1 MATLDELNASMKV
14 PERWDAQPIPYIITD
29 ESVELQVSDEE
40 EELEDLTIALED
52 LPPTEAGA
60 TGVAGNEGHAPVVV
74 EYLTQEAEV
83 TSGFDTTGITQ
94 EFQERVNE
102 YAGLVEEEER
112 IAFNT
117 EVKEKQDDEPIII
130 IIDDDVLDPEVPDIL
145 DPEVPDILDP
155 EVPDIL
161 DPEVP
166 DILDPEVPEKQFQN
180 NGFGNGDQDAPGNS
194 EFNNKAE
201 NAGGNQDGTSNAPGN
216 SNHALDIPQ
225 PHVDLS

>member
-94 EFQERVNE
+94 EFQERVHE
-102 YAGLVEEEER
+102 YAGLVEEER
-112 IAFNT
+112 IAFNA

-130 IIDDDVLDPEVPDIL
+130 IIDDDV
-145 DPEVPDILDP
+145 
-155 EVPDIL
+155 L

-216 SNHALDIPQ
+216 SNHALDTPQ

>member
-40 EELEDLTIALED
+40 EELEDLTIAVED

-94 EFQERVNE
+94 EFQERVHE
-102 YAGLVEEEER
+102 YAGLVEEER
-112 IAFNT
+112 IAFNA

-130 IIDDDVLDPEVPDIL
+130 IIDDDV
-145 DPEVPDILDP
+145 
-155 EVPDIL
+155 L

>member
-94 EFQERVNE
+94 EFQERVHE
-102 YAGLVEEEER
+102 YAGLVEEER
-112 IAFNT
+112 IAFNA

-130 IIDDDVLDPEVPDIL
+130 IIDDDV
-145 DPEVPDILDP
+145 
-155 EVPDIL
+155 L